1 MSLLGNV
8 EMIYL
13 SPSPLHQWR
22 GVLGAPKRG
31 KEKRFRNDFSL
42 LLTF

>member
-22 GVLGAPKRG
+22 MVLSAAKRG
-31 KEKRFRNDFSL
+31 KGK
-42 LLTF
+42 TFQK